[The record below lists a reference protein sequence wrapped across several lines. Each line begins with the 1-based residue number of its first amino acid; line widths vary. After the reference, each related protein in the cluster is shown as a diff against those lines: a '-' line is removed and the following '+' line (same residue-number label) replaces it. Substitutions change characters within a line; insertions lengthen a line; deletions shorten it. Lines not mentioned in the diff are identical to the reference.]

1 MKTNLDT
8 LHRLIRVILGIVLAV
23 VEYKLKIHMG
33 LYFVAALLGLTGLFG
48 FCPLMGFF
56 KKD

>member
-8 LHRLIRVILGIVLAV
+8 LHRMIRLGLGIVLAV
-23 VEYKLKIHMG
+23 VQYKLNIHVG
-33 LYFVAALLGLTGLFG
+33 LYFMAGLLALTGLFG
-48 FCPLMGFF
+48 FCPVMGFF

>member
-8 LHRLIRVILGIVLAV
+8 THRMIRLVLGIVLAV
-23 VEYKLKIHMG
+23 VHYKLNIHVG
-33 LYFVAALLGLTGLFG
+33 LYFLAGYLGLTGLFG

-56 KKD
+56 KKA